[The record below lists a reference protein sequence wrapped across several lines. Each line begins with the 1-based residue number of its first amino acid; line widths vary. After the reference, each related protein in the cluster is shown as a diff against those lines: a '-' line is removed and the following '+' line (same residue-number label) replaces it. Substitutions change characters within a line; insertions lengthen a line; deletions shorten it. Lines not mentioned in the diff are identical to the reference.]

1 MCKHLICANPDIS
14 VFLPISVDF
23 FLISRSFPA
32 DSTDTGSFCQGVSS
46 GLVHSSRGNSQKRK
60 KFAMENAPI
69 QAADQPTTAYSGEGA
84 ALVLFDLEGKCQ
96 VVLPAKKNQPHLVA
110 GRNPQADLPLDDSAS
125 SRQHCMLVQRGHSWE
140 VQDMASSNGTY
151 VNGGRV
157 QSAVLIP
164 GDILQMGH
172 SRFRVEDS
180 LNSPNPVATR
190 NLLLRLFKTSQQ
202 GLPSSDGAKAA

>member
-1 MCKHLICANPDIS
+1 M
-14 VFLPISVDF
+14 
-23 FLISRSFPA
+23 
-32 DSTDTGSFCQGVSS
+32 
-46 GLVHSSRGNSQKRK
+46 
-60 KFAMENAPI
+60 
-69 QAADQPTTAYSGEGA
+69 
-84 ALVLFDLEGKCQ
+84 
-96 VVLPAKKNQPHLVA
+96 
-110 GRNPQADLPLDDSAS
+110 
-125 SRQHCMLVQRGHSWE
+125 
-140 VQDMASSNGTY
+140 
-151 VNGGRV
+151 